1 MTLKQK
7 SDGIYL
13 DDSFDDVMFDSL
25 IFDCDGVLIDIT
37 KSYDQTII
45 TTTKYILETLAK
57 ITDSIDIDFKI
68 IDGFKSTGGFN
79 DEVDLTYAAILS
91 IIAAK
96 KLKKD
101 QTEFIFNVIKNSD
114 STGIKSVENFLKKQI
129 DISEIIDGFKSTGG
143 FNDEVDLTYA
153 SILSIIAA
161 KKLKKDQTEFIFN
174 VIKNSDSTGIKSVEI
189 FLKKQTDISV
199 IIDQLSYP
207 GSHKENILYQTFDQ
221 LFYGP
226 ELYSKL
232 FQNPSKFS
240 EPGLI
245 ENDDVIFNDNLSEK
259 LQKKFGKQISMVTG
273 RGKESVRYSL
283 KHLLEKFDL
292 TNSAFLEDESRD
304 LAKPNPQA
312 LINSISGMNSKSCLY
327 VGDSMEDFL
336 MAKKSTILGY
346 KTTFCGIIGTSKNP
360 QEKLKLFEQ
369 NEAILVLDSIELL
382 PKVLN
387 LE

>member
-7 SDGIYL
+7 LEGIYL
-13 DDSFDDVMFDSL
+13 DDSFNHADIDSL
-25 IFDCDGVLIDIT
+25 IFDCDGVLIDIK
-37 KSYDQTII
+37 KSYDQTIDA
-45 TTTKYILETLAK
+45 TTKYVLKSLEK
-57 ITDSIDIDFKI
+57 ITDPIEIDFKI

-91 IIAAK
+91 IVAAK

-101 QTEFIFNVIKNSD
+101 QTEFIFTVIKNSD
-114 STGIKSVENFLKKQI
+114 STGIKSVENFLKNQV
-129 DISEIIDGFKSTGG
+129 DISKII
-143 FNDEVDLTYA
+143 N
-153 SILSIIAA
+153 
-161 KKLKKDQTEFIFN
+161 
-174 VIKNSDSTGIKSVEI
+174 
-189 FLKKQTDISV
+189 
-199 IIDQLSYP
+199 QLSYP
-207 GSHKENILYQTFDQ
+207 GSHKENVLYQIFDQ

-226 ELYSKL
+226 ELYLKL
-232 FQNPSKFS
+232 FKNSSKFS
-240 EPGLI
+240 DPGLI
-245 ENDDVIFNDNLSEK
+245 ENDDVIFNDNLSET

-292 TNSAFLEDESRD
+292 KNSVFLEDESRD

-312 LINSISGMNSKSCLY
+312 LVNSINGMNSKSCLY

-346 KTTFCGIIGTSKNP
+346 NTTFCGIIGTSKNP

>member
-7 SDGIYL
+7 SEGIYL

-129 DISEIIDGFKSTGG
+129 NISE
-143 FNDEVDLTYA
+143 
-153 SILSIIAA
+153 
-161 KKLKKDQTEFIFN
+161 
-174 VIKNSDSTGIKSVEI
+174 
-189 FLKKQTDISV
+189 

-226 ELYSKL
+226 KLYSKL
-232 FQNPSKFS
+232 FQNSSKFS
-240 EPGLI
+240 DPGLI

-292 TNSAFLEDESRD
+292 KNSVFLEDESRD